1 MLRSA
6 SMRFGFAHPSSLDKG
21 VSRRPPGRERRHG
34 IGFMGPWI
42 NLQTFLIGA
51 GLAALPWAS
60 ALGQA
65 QEMNAAYDTPMSC
78 VEALHE
84 GLISLA
90 LEQGGVGLAQRFQRL
105 EPLIVATHDLPFI
118 AEFTVRRHW
127 ASFADEERQAFLQS
141 FQRLS
146 VMSYASRF
154 VALSEGTFSIQ
165 ESRALVSGR
174 VQVSA
179 SIARAEPPDIPIAY
193 ILHQDDAGWRII
205 NIVADGVSDLALK
218 RAEYQR
224 VLGEG
229 SVADL
234 LEILEQQ
241 IAAL

>member
-1 MLRSA
+1 MNLWL
-6 SMRFGFAHPSSLDKG
+6 FGF
-21 VSRRPPGRERRHG
+21 
-34 IGFMGPWI
+34 
-42 NLQTFLIGA
+42 
-51 GLAALPWAS
+51 GLGALPWMN
-60 ALGQA
+60 ALGQPSPTI
-65 QEMNAAYDTPMSC
+65 AAYDTPMTC

-84 GLISLA
+84 GLTSLS
-90 LEQGGVGLAQRFQRL
+90 LEQGPVGLAQRFQRL

-127 ASFADEERQAFLQS
+127 ASFSDGEREAFLRS

-146 VMSYASRF
+146 VLSYASRF
-154 VALSEGTFSIQ
+154 VALSAGAFNIQ
-165 ESRALVSGR
+165 ESRTLASGR
-174 VQVSA
+174 VQVIA
-179 SIARAEPPDIPIAY
+179 SIARAESPDIPIEY
-193 ILHQDDAGWRII
+193 ILQQDDAGWRII
-205 NIVADGVSDLALK
+205 NVVADGVSDLALK

>member
-1 MLRSA
+1 MNLWL
-6 SMRFGFAHPSSLDKG
+6 FGF
-21 VSRRPPGRERRHG
+21 
-34 IGFMGPWI
+34 
-42 NLQTFLIGA
+42 
-51 GLAALPWAS
+51 GLGALPWMNAF
-60 ALGQA
+60 GQA
-65 QEMNAAYDTPMSC
+65 PPTIAAYDTPLTC

-84 GLISLA
+84 GLTSLS
-90 LEQGGVGLAQRFQRL
+90 LEQGPVGLAQRFQRL

-127 ASFADEERQAFLQS
+127 AGFADEEREAFLQS

-154 VALSEGTFSIQ
+154 VALAEDTFSSH
-165 ESRALVSGR
+165 ESRTLASGR
-174 VQVSA
+174 VQI
-179 SIARAEPPDIPIAY
+179 IATITRAEPPDIPIEY

-205 NIVADGVSDLALK
+205 NVVADGVSDLALK

-234 LEILEQQ
+234 IEVLEEQ

>member
-1 MLRSA
+1 MRLVYAPQSSSDNGVTLRTN
-6 SMRFGFAHPSSLDKG
+6 RKTLLLG
-21 VSRRPPGRERRHG
+21 V
-34 IGFMGPWI
+34 
-42 NLQTFLIGA
+42 
-51 GLAALPWAS
+51 GLATLPCMS
-60 ALGQA
+60 VHGQA
-65 QEMNAAYDTPMSC
+65 REAVTAYDTPMLC
-78 VEALHE
+78 VEALHD
-84 GLISLA
+84 GLIDLS
-90 LEQGGVGLAQRFQRL
+90 LEQSAVGLAQRYQRL

-127 ASFADEERQAFLQS
+127 ASFADEEREAFLQS

-154 VALSEGTFSIQ
+154 VALAEDTFSIH
-165 ESRALVSGR
+165 ESRTLASGR
-174 VQVSA
+174 VQV
-179 SIARAEPPDIPIAY
+179 IATITRAEPPDIPIEY

-205 NIVADGVSDLALK
+205 NVVADGVSDLALK

-234 LEILEQQ
+234 IEVLEEQ